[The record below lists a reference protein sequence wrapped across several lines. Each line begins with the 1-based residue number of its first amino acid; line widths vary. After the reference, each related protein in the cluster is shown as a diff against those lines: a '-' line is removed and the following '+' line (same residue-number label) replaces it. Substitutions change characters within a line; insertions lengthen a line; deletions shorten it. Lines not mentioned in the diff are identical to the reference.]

1 MSSTMESIR
10 ETGSARSSR
19 KIRKTSA
26 PPGLA
31 TASSEVV
38 EVVRPLVRKMG
49 VSGGRPLVENAP
61 ADLVPGKV
69 ESGAE
74 ENVRECGSGER
85 ECEGN
90 KKAQPPG
97 GNLAPSRQRLRSIT
111 HITNQVFLLTSFFE
125 YFQKLRDRTSY
136 GDKHTKHRQMQIQ
149 PDISQANKYLSKALL
164 NRLLNGEDG

>member
-49 VSGGRPLVENAP
+49 VSGGRPLIENAP

-74 ENVRECGSGER
+74 ENVREGGGGER
-85 ECEGN
+85 ECVEN
-90 KKAQPPG
+90 KAQPPG

-136 GDKHTKHRQMQIQ
+136 GDKHTKHRQMQIR
-149 PDISQANKYLSKALL
+149 PDISQATKYLSKALL
-164 NRLLNGEDG
+164 NRLLNGDDG

>member
-61 ADLVPGKV
+61 ADLVPGKL
-69 ESGAE
+69 ESGRE
-74 ENVRECGSGER
+74 ENVI
-85 ECEGN
+85 EGGGAETDYEEN

-97 GNLAPSRQRLRSIT
+97 SNLAPSRQRLRSIT
-111 HITNQVFLLTSFFE
+111 HITNQVFCLQLTFFFE
-125 YFQKLRDRTSY
+125 YFQ
-136 GDKHTKHRQMQIQ
+136 I
-149 PDISQANKYLSKALL
+149 
-164 NRLLNGEDG
+164 

>member
-49 VSGGRPLVENAP
+49 VSGGRPLIENAP

-69 ESGAE
+69 ENGAK
-74 ENVRECGSGER
+74 ENVREGGGGER
-85 ECEGN
+85 EGEEY
-90 KKAQPPG
+90 KAQPPG
-97 GNLAPSRQRLRSIT
+97 GNLAPSSRQRLRSIT
-111 HITNQVFLLTSFFE
+111 HLTNQVFCLQFTFFFE
-125 YFQKLRDRTSY
+125 YFQ
-136 GDKHTKHRQMQIQ
+136 
-149 PDISQANKYLSKALL
+149 N
-164 NRLLNGEDG
+164 

>member
-69 ESGAE
+69 ESGRE
-74 ENVRECGSGER
+74 ENVIEGGGAER
-85 ECEGN
+85 DYEEN

-97 GNLAPSRQRLRSIT
+97 SNLAPSRQRLRSIT

>member
-125 YFQKLRDRTSY
+125 YFQKMMDRTSY
-136 GDKHTKHRQMQIQ
+136 GDKHKKHRQMQIQ
-149 PDISQANKYLSKALL
+149 PNISQATKYLSKALL

>member
-38 EVVRPLVRKMG
+38 EVVRPMVRKMG
-49 VSGGRPLVENAP
+49 VSGGRPLIENAP

-125 YFQKLRDRTSY
+125 YFQKMMDRTSY
-136 GDKHTKHRQMQIQ
+136 GDKHKKHRQMQIQ

>member
-69 ESGAE
+69 ENGAK
-74 ENVRECGSGER
+74 ENVREGGGGER
-85 ECEGN
+85 EGEEY
-90 KKAQPPG
+90 KTQPPG
-97 GNLAPSRQRLRSIT
+97 GNLAPSSRQRLRSIT
-111 HITNQVFLLTSFFE
+111 HLTNQVFCLQFIFFFE
-125 YFQKLRDRTSY
+125 YFQ
-136 GDKHTKHRQMQIQ
+136 
-149 PDISQANKYLSKALL
+149 N
-164 NRLLNGEDG
+164 

>member
-31 TASSEVV
+31 AASSEVV

-49 VSGGRPLVENAP
+49 VSSGRPLIENAP
-61 ADLVPGKV
+61 EDLVSGKV
-69 ESGAE
+69 EGGGE

-85 ECEGN
+85 ECEEN
-90 KKAQPPG
+90 KKAQPPS

-111 HITNQVFLLTSFFE
+111 HLTNQVSCIQLTFSLGIFKIE
-125 YFQKLRDRTSY
+125 R
-136 GDKHTKHRQMQIQ
+136 
-149 PDISQANKYLSKALL
+149 
-164 NRLLNGEDG
+164 